1 MMSDFGKTLIV
12 FGIVLIFLGAAIMFF
27 SRHSLPVLPGDIM
40 IRKKNF
46 VFYFPIASAI
56 LISIILTIIF
66 NLIFRK

>member
-46 VFYFPIASAI
+46 
-56 LISIILTIIF
+56 IF
-66 NLIFRK
+66 